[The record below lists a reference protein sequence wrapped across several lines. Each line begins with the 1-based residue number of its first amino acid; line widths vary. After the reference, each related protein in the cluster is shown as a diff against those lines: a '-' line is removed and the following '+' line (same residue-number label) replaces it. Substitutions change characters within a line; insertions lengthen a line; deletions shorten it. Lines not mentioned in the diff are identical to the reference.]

1 MADVRVIM
9 IGDVV
14 GEPGLCVL
22 ESRLPVLIG
31 ENAADFAVVN
41 GENAADG
48 FGMTEAAA
56 RRIFAAGADVI
67 TGGNHIWE
75 KRDFLPYM
83 DAEERILRPANYPV
97 PAAGRGWIVVKKD
110 LQKASCNADAQGA
123 ASGVPR
129 EPEADEQAPR
139 MASFFVINLQGRE
152 FMTAIDCPFKIFDT
166 VAAEGRLP
174 LTHTHP
180 LLNPEGSG
188 PEFLERNGVVLV
200 DFHAESSREKE
211 ALGFYLDGRASLV
224 AGTHTHVQTA
234 DERILPGGTAYITDL
249 GMTGIRDS
257 VIGMD
262 AGVCLDRAR
271 HQVLY
276 RMEVADGPVSMVQGI
291 VAEIDQET
299 GRTSAI
305 RRIQATAG

>member
-1 MADVRVIM
+1 MAVLRVIM

-14 GEPGLCVL
+14 GEPGLCAL
-22 ESRLPVLIG
+22 ESRLPVLIR

-75 KRDFLPYM
+75 KRDFLPFM
-83 DAEERILRPANYPV
+83 DAERRILRPANYPAG
-97 PAAGRGWIVVKKD
+97 AAGRGWIVVEKAGPEP
-110 LQKASCNADAQGA
+110 ASCL
-123 ASGVPR
+123 
-129 EPEADEQAPR
+129 
-139 MASFFVINLQGRE
+139 VINLQGRE
-152 FMTAIDCPFKIFDT
+152 FMTAIDCPFRTFDAI
-166 VAAEGRLP
+166 AAEGRVP
-174 LTHTHP
+174 SAYSHP
-180 LLNPEGSG
+180 LLGPDGG
-188 PEFLERNGVVLV
+188 VPEFIERAGVMNGVILV

-249 GMTGIRDS
+249 GMTGIQDG

-262 AGVCLDRAR
+262 VGVCLDRAR

-276 RMEVADGPVSMVQGI
+276 RMEVAGGSVSAVQGVI
-291 VAEIDQET
+291 AQIDRET
-299 GRTSAI
+299 GRAQAI
-305 RRIQATAG
+305 RRI